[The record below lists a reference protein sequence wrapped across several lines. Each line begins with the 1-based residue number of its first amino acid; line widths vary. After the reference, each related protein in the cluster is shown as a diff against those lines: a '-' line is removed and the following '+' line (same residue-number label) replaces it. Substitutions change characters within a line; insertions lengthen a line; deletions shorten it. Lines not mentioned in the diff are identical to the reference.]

1 MAGFTVLIAM
11 PLLCGRIPWDRTR
24 EFEEDCARAEF
35 ANGVAERENDLKARQ
50 HFKQAATIYSNLQ
63 TNWWQSS
70 EDLSLNEGNSWLLAG
85 DIPRAILAYRR
96 GLNLDLDRAELR
108 QGLAYAR
115 SRVDFA
121 GDDRAR
127 LTPRPESFGWLRG
140 PLRRFG
146 LFALAA
152 TSAIGWFS
160 LTRWRMTRS
169 RSALFVA
176 VGFLALAVAL
186 AAGRLLD
193 AEARRQAAHEPFAI
207 TVREV
212 VLRQGDGPSFAPRR
226 DSPLPAGVEMTVRI
240 DRGHWVQVELADGTL
255 GWLPTDSIEKSV
267 E

>member
-1 MAGFTVLIAM
+1 MAGVNILIA
-11 PLLCGRIPWDRTR
+11 LQFACGFSWGTP
-24 EFEEDCARAEF
+24 EEVARADF
-35 ANGVAERENDLKARQ
+35 ADGVANRANDLQARHYFWRAARNYGIALRERENPDLWLNDA
-50 HFKQAATIYSNLQ
+50 N
-63 TNWWQSS
+63 
-70 EDLSLNEGNSWLLAG
+70 SLVLAG
-85 DIPRAILAYRR
+85 NMPRAILAYRR
-96 GLNLDLDRAELR
+96 GLNLDPDCADLR
-108 QGLAYAR
+108 QGLEYAR

-121 GDDRAR
+121 GDERAK
-127 LTPRPESFGWLRG
+127 LTPRPESFGWLRS

-193 AEARRQAAHEPFAI
+193 AEARRQAAHEPLAI

-226 DSPLPAGVEMTVRI
+226 DSPLPAGVELTVRI
-240 DRGHWVQVELADGTL
+240 DRGRWVQVELADGTL

>member
-1 MAGFTVLIAM
+1 MAGYLVFIVI
-11 PLLCGRIPWDRTR
+11 PLGAVDSVTERNLRT
-24 EFEEDCARAEF
+24 EESARQSFVE
-35 ANGVAERENDLKARQ
+35 GVARRNNDVAARPYFLKAAFEYDFLRRCRCIN
-50 HFKQAATIYSNLQ
+50 FYP
-63 TNWWQSS
+63 
-70 EDLSLNEGNSWLLAG
+70 EVCLNEGNSNVLAG
-85 DIPRAILAYRR
+85 HIPNAIIAYCR
-96 GLNLDLDRAELR
+96 GLNLDPDRADLR

-121 GDDRAR
+121 GDERAK

-176 VGFLALAVAL
+176 AGFLTVAVAL

-193 AEARRQAAHEPFAI
+193 AEARRQAAHEPLAI
-207 TVREV
+207 TTREV

-226 DSPLPAGVEMTVRI
+226 DSPLPAGVELTVRI
-240 DRGHWVQVELADGTL
+240 DRGRWVQVELADGTL